1 MDKLLLKFGGISEK
15 DRDDFYSLANEV
27 FVDVMRRYNREQ
39 SFAPFLYLCLFN
51 KVKTEM
57 TRRNRYKRKAER
69 MTVPIDMPMSDNDGI
84 TLADKIASNIDIEK
98 EVLEGMAE
106 SKNEKMEGYLDSLSQ
121 IQRKIIEMKMQNI
134 EVFTI
139 KKKLKLTDKQYSFHM
154 RQITQYEHIRLLHI

>member
-1 MDKLLLKFGGISEK
+1 
-15 DRDDFYSLANEV
+15 
-27 FVDVMRRYNREQ
+27 
-39 SFAPFLYLCLFN
+39 
-51 KVKTEM
+51 M